1 MDEPAEVGRLA
12 EIVTPKGTIRTL
24 PSHLPAANPRLS
36 GLDGFFVGRCRNG
49 SYRLDSLWHNMP

>member
-24 PSHLPAANPRLS
+24 PSHLPAANPRPS
-36 GLDGFFVGRCRNG
+36 GLYGFFVGRCQKG
-49 SYRLDSLWHNMP
+49 